1 MRRVVIESRALLRIP
16 NSRQKEHDLPYYC
29 PVEAIHA
36 ERTHRT

>member
-16 NSRQKEHDLPYYC
+16 NSRQEHDLPYYC